1 MGYGNASRPPPKKPP
16 KTGHRKVQKKP
27 MSMTDRLKEHSS
39 HHSKKHM
46 AMMRKD
52 IKAGMSFSA
61 AHKKAQKSVG
71 K

>member
-1 MGYGNASRPPPKKPP
+1 MGYGNAPRPPPKKPP
-16 KTGHRKVQKKP
+16 AGGAKKSKKP